1 MLNQKIN
8 ITQQDGKITVSDHNG
23 VVTIYD
29 MQSVI
34 EGIEKGNIDDVYL
47 ANMVAEIM
55 HDCLNADRMSCKLHD
70 CNDRH
75 QYSSCGTAIEGIGA
89 KSDYLKSAMK
99 NICEKLLDEH
109 VSIYGMLP
117 ILSDAN
123 TLVSVFDNAGCFYID
138 KMDNGNEVVIFNDEI
153 NYELPDI
160 AFDITEWKF
169 IDYNE
174 YQKSLEENDKDI
186 TD

>member
-1 MLNQKIN
+1 MLRQKIN

-29 MQSVI
+29 MNRVI
-34 EGIEKGNIDDVYL
+34 EGIENGNIDDVYL

-75 QYSSCGTAIEGIGA
+75 QYSSSGTAIEGISA
-89 KSDYLKSAMK
+89 KSNYLKSAMK

-109 VSIYGMLP
+109 TSIYG
-117 ILSDAN
+117 IEDADN
-123 TLVSVFDNAGCFYID
+123 LASVFDNEGCFDIA
-138 KMDNGNEVVIFNDEI
+138 KMDNGNEIVIFNDEI
-153 NYELPDI
+153 RYELPDI
-160 AFDITEWKF
+160 AFDITEWVF

-174 YQKSLEENDKDI
+174 YEKTLKENDKDI

>member
-1 MLNQKIN
+1 MLRQKIN

-29 MQSVI
+29 MNRVI
-34 EGIEKGNIDDVYL
+34 EGIENGNIDNVYL

-70 CNDRH
+70 YNDRY
-75 QYSSCGTAIEGIGA
+75 QYSSSGTAIEGISA
-89 KSDYLKSAMK
+89 KSNYLKSAMAH
-99 NICEKLLDEH
+99 ICKVLLDKYT
-109 VSIYGMLP
+109 SIYG
-117 ILSDAN
+117 ITDADG
-123 TLVSVFDNAGCFYID
+123 LAVVFEDEGFFDID
-138 KMDNGNEVVIFNDEI
+138 KMKNGNEVVIFNDKI
-153 NYELPDI
+153 DCELPSI
-160 AFDITEWKF
+160 AFDITEWVF

-174 YQKSLEENDKDI
+174 YEKPLEENNKDI

>member
-1 MLNQKIN
+1 MLRQKIN

-29 MQSVI
+29 MNRVI
-34 EGIEKGNIDDVYL
+34 EGIENGNIDNVYL

-55 HDCLNADRMSCKLHD
+55 HDCLNADRMSCQLHD

-75 QYSSCGTAIEGIGA
+75 QYSSSGTAIEGISA
-89 KSDYLKSAMK
+89 KSNYLKSAMK
-99 NICEKLLDEH
+99 NICEKLLYEH
-109 VSIYGMLP
+109 TSIYG
-117 ILSDAN
+117 IEDADN
-123 TLVSVFDNAGCFYID
+123 LASVFDNEGCFDIA
-138 KMDNGNEVVIFNDEI
+138 KKDNGNEIVIFNDEI
-153 NYELPDI
+153 CYELPDI
-160 AFDITEWKF
+160 AFDITEWVF

-174 YQKSLEENDKDI
+174 YEKTLEENDKDI